1 MAWERVAGK
10 LKVPAPRL
18 SKGEQRVLCLSCC
31 YSRKGFDHMRD
42 HLKGHFSGRYFLDK
56 KEVSFAEAMTV
67 GSMFYFKARRKKP
80 HDAKLRKAI
89 NCYFGCK
96 KVLCFKKI

>member
-1 MAWERVAGK
+1 
-10 LKVPAPRL
+10 
-18 SKGEQRVLCLSCC
+18 
-31 YSRKGFDHMRD
+31 MRD

-80 HDAKLRKAI
+80 HDAKLRKPGY
-89 NCYFGCK
+89 CTKPEDYDFG
-96 KVLCFKKI
+96 VLYGPARRVFGG